1 MSDEIAPHLHF
12 QYASQQ
18 HQADTAIAGMW
29 LFLATEV
36 LFFGGLV
43 LAWMFCRHWQM
54 AGFDAGAKESVIA
67 IGTANLVLLLTS
79 SVAYTSGL
87 IFIQQNQPRRLIQCC
102 VATAGLGLTFL
113 VLKIVEWII
122 DIHEHLFP
130 SMADFRIKGAA
141 EGGARLFWSFYFVAT
156 SLHAL
161 HMIVGIGAVAWIAI
175 QARKGRFSAAW
186 HTPVEVVGL
195 YWSFVDIV
203 WIVLYP
209 LIYLI
214 GRGS

>member
-1 MSDEIAPHLHF
+1 MSEEIAPHHHF
-12 QYASQQ
+12 QYASAQ
-18 HQADTAIAGMW
+18 HQSDTAIAGMW

-43 LAWMFCRHWQM
+43 LAWMFCRHWQQG
-54 AGFDAGAKESVIA
+54 GFDAGGRESVLS
-67 IGTANLVLLLTS
+67 IGTINLFLLLTS
-79 SVAYTSGL
+79 SFVYTSGL
-87 IFIQQNQPRRLIQCC
+87 VFIEMDQPRRLVQCC
-102 VATAGLGLTFL
+102 VVTICLGTAFLGLK
-113 VLKIVEWII
+113 VWEWAI

-130 SMADFRIKGAA
+130 AMAAFKITGSD

-156 SLHAL
+156 FLHAL
-161 HMIVGIGAVAWIAI
+161 HMVAGIGAVGWIAV
-175 QARKGRFSAAW
+175 QARAGRFSANWAI
-186 HTPVEVVGL
+186 PVEVVGL

-209 LIYLI
+209 LIYLV